1 MYRKDRRIRQSSKK
15 TYSKDRY
22 MTDKIVGLNGK
33 PVEAKIGKYNLR
45 ICLVGSDDID
55 IKNIETFGIAEDGFF
70 MVKSLDNKRF
80 PVFMVNPVRVKT
92 IETYVDGQQPLT
104 KLGSE
109 KGDDDF
115 LVDLLRKK
123 HEDQSKN

>member
-1 MYRKDRRIRQSSKK
+1 
-15 TYSKDRY
+15 

-33 PVEAKIGKYNLR
+33 PVEAKVGKYNLR

-92 IETYVDGQQPLT
+92 IETYVDGQEPLT